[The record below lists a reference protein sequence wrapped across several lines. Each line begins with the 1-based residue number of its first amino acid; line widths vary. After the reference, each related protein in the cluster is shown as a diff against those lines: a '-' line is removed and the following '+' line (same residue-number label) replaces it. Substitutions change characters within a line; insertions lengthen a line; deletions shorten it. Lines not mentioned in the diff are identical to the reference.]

1 MCLGALSIKPDGRAR
16 PQIHGQNLQP
26 RGQTSSEEA
35 RTVSLMGESGSPE
48 GSGPA
53 DGVGL
58 GASYGAVWEASPT
71 PREGPSYLRGLPV
84 LCCGRT

>member
-1 MCLGALSIKPDGRAR
+1 MGRTSNPEGR
-16 PQIHGQNLQP
+16 PAAKKQEP
-26 RGQTSSEEA
+26 
-35 RTVSLMGESGSPE
+35 VSLMGESGSPE

-58 GASYGAVWEASPT
+58 GASYGAIWEASPA